1 MSTDVIIKL
10 LWAIGPSLI
19 VGITM
24 ALWNNRQ
31 NKANADQKKREDLRY
46 KSEILRIDLLVA
58 TAQLSYATA
67 VALKRGYANG
77 EVEEGVKAYNSAI
90 TKFREF
96 ERSLIADDE

>member
-31 NKANADQKKREDLRY
+31 SKANADQKKREDLRY